1 MKIVKNIS
9 LQPHNT
15 FGISR
20 LASHFVAVNNEEELL
35 AALDFAK
42 GNKLSIFILGG
53 GSNILITKDIEG
65 LVIKIAIKGISK
77 LEENQEEV
85 FVEVGAGMV
94 WHDFVRYAISQGWGG
109 VENLSLIPGTV
120 GASPMQ
126 NIGAYG
132 VELKEVFHQLQ
143 AIEIENLEWKT
154 FDSKSCQFG
163 YRDSIFK
170 QWAKDRYIIT
180 SVTFR
185 LWKKPSFNI
194 EYGAIKKTLEED
206 GIDQLS
212 LEAISK
218 AVVKIRQSKL
228 PDPKEVGNAGSFFKN
243 PVIDEK
249 RFGFLKKEYPGLP
262 GFPQSDGIKI
272 PAAWLIEQA
281 GWKGKRFGQVGVH
294 PKQPLV
300 LVNYGNADGDAILAL
315 GKEIA
320 SDVAEKFGINLHP
333 EVNIL

>member
-1 MKIVKNIS
+1 MKIVKNVS

-15 FGISR
+15 FGIAR
-20 LASHFVAVNNEEELL
+20 LASNFVAVKEEEELL
-35 AALDFAK
+35 EALDFAK
-42 GNKLSIFILGG
+42 ANKLPIFILGG

-65 LVIKIAIKGISK
+65 LVIKIAIKGINK
-77 LEENQEEV
+77 LEENQDEI
-85 FVEVGAGMV
+85 FVEVGAGEV
-94 WHDFVRYAISQGWGG
+94 WHDFVLYAISQGWGG

-132 VELKEVFHQLQ
+132 VELKEVFHQLH
-143 AIEIENLEWKT
+143 AIEIETLERKT
-154 FDSKSCQFG
+154 FDGKSCQFG

-170 QWAKDRYIIT
+170 QWAKGRYIIT

-185 LWKKPSFNI
+185 LWKNPSFNI
-194 EYGAIKKTLEED
+194 EYGAIKKTLEEE
-206 GIDQLS
+206 GVHQLN

-218 AVVKIRQSKL
+218 AVIKIRQSKL
-228 PDPKEVGNAGSFFKN
+228 PDPREVGNAGSFFKN
-243 PVIDEK
+243 PVIPNEK
-249 RFGFLKKEYPGLP
+249 FELLKKDYPDIP

-300 LVNYGNADGDAILAL
+300 LVNYGNADGSAIETL
-315 GKEIA
+315 GREI
-320 SDVAEKFGINLHP
+320 SKDITEKFGINLHP